1 MKYSSNGTLKCNT
14 RVGNTFRW
22 TPSNMKTGVSSL
34 SLKRSAFPFLFI
46 YLSNWNSSNVNNV

>member
-22 TPSNMKTGVSSL
+22 TPSNM
-34 SLKRSAFPFLFI
+34 
-46 YLSNWNSSNVNNV
+46 